1 MPKHAGLTLG
11 VASLVG
17 TTVGFL
23 VLWKFLKNRR
33 RRLCSAVDHRDTV
46 VLDATGH
53 DTNKQCTLTKLKE
66 TPKIESDG
74 ISVVEKILVADT
86 EIVSKADEWET
97 VWLLLKK
104 DLDVYPV
111 LGMDCEWVSVD
122 EKASSVSLLQMASF
136 SGFCVLVRLPQL
148 TSSGCTIPKTLLE
161 LLANSSVLK
170 VGVGCW
176 EDSSKLLN
184 DYGLSVKGC
193 VDIRYLAMRH
203 RRDILQNTLSL
214 KSLSETIL
222 SFPLDKSFQLRCSNW
237 DVEELTQDQAK
248 VSSIQPD
255 MQTRSR
261 TCSESHSLFQ
271 YPSAKVLY
279 AARDAQVSVA
289 LFLHL
294 LGFFSAD
301 LPCPWEPLLGKCQG
315 LIDIPFKG
323 KGNGISNGEVSGSLK
338 QRKEKAGDQS
348 TQNSQDSDPRRNKRK
363 QLGVG
368 YSARKSPLYDN
379 CFLHAPDGQP
389 LCTCDRKKAQWY
401 LDKGI
406 GDLVSA
412 IPFIVKLR
420 FEPSGR
426 PESNAD
432 YYLTIKE
439 NLCVVCGKRE
449 SYIRKNIVP
458 HEYRRHF
465 PVQMKD
471 HNSHDVLLLCT
482 SCHAVSNYYDS
493 NLKQKLAEEFNA
505 PIGCEEGVRLL
516 EDPIRR
522 QVRSAARALL
532 NVANLPKCR
541 KEELISEIK
550 AFYNMEDVTE
560 ETIKEAAGLETRL
573 FNETYT
579 PHGLKVVQTFAL
591 GGLRPLMELEK
602 RWRQHFLDTMH
613 PKHLPQQWSVDHNH
627 SKLLKKYGDDLVVQ
641 LC

>member
-1 MPKHAGLTLG
+1 MPRHAGITLG

-23 VLWKFLKNRR
+23 VLWKYLKNRR
-33 RRLCSAVDHRDTV
+33 KQLFAAGDHRDTV
-46 VLDATGH
+46 TDDIES
-53 DTNKQCTLTKLKE
+53 DTNKQLIIKHVKEPLK
-66 TPKIESDG
+66 TESAG
-74 ISVVEKILVADT
+74 ISVVEKILVANVET
-86 EIVSKADEWET
+86 VSNTDEWEN
-97 VWLLLKK
+97 VWSLLKK
-104 DLDVYPV
+104 DTDVYPV

-122 EKASSVSLLQMASF
+122 GKANPVSLLQMSSY
-136 SGFCVLVRLPQL
+136 SGFCALVRLPQMSRNGHVL
-148 TSSGCTIPKTLLE
+148 PKTLLN
-161 LLANSSVLK
+161 LLADNGVLK

-184 DYGLSVKGC
+184 DYGLSVKGI

-203 RRDILQNTLSL
+203 RRDIFQNTLSL

-237 DVEELTQDQAK
+237 DADEFTKDQ
-248 VSSIQPD
+248 
-255 MQTRSR
+255 
-261 TCSESHSLFQ
+261 
-271 YPSAKVLY
+271 VLY

-294 LGFFSAD
+294 LGFFSTD
-301 LPCPWEPLLGKCQG
+301 STCPWESLLGKCQG
-315 LIDIPFKG
+315 LVDVPFKI
-323 KGNGISNGEVSGSLK
+323 KGNGISNGEVSRSSR
-338 QRKEKAGDQS
+338 QRKERAGDQL
-348 TQNSQDSDPRRNKRK
+348 TQNTQGNDPRRNKRK
-363 QLGVG
+363 PLGVG

-406 GDLVSA
+406 GDLVSTA
-412 IPFIVKLR
+412 PFIVKLR

-426 PESNAD
+426 PESSGD
-432 YYLTIKE
+432 YYLTVKE
-439 NLCVVCGKRE
+439 NICVVCGKRE

-493 NLKQKLAEEFNA
+493 HLKQQLAEQFNA
-505 PIGCEEGVRLL
+505 PIGCEEGMRLL
-516 EDPIRR
+516 EDPAHR

-532 NVANLPKCR
+532 NAAKIPEPR
-541 KEELISEIK
+541 KEELLNEIR
-550 AFYNMEDVTE
+550 AFYHSEDVTE
-560 ETIKEAAGLETRL
+560 EKIKEAASLETRI

-579 PHGLKVVQTFAL
+579 PHGLKVVQKHAK
-591 GGLRPLMELEK
+591 GGLRSLMELEK
-602 RWRQHFLDTMH
+602 RWREHFLDTMQ

-627 SKLLKKYGDDLVVQ
+627 SKLLKKYGDDLLIQ